1 MWYRFVIFSIILLL
15 LTGCAKTIDH
25 SPVAIQ
31 IDGIHITVDEFEK
44 AYRNSYYGKD
54 NLPES
59 RRSFLENL
67 ITTKLI
73 LREAER
79 MRLDKD
85 PSFLKDIEFFWQQS
99 LLKLMLDVK
108 AKELSLDLKIDDA
121 EIRGYY
127 DRHKDTDFK
136 DKVLADVYGQIQW
149 ILLRTKQQ
157 DTVKDWLDSLKK
169 KTDIHIDYGLLDA
182 ED

>member
-1 MWYRFVIFSIILLL
+1 MWYRLVIFSMLLL
-15 LTGCAKTIDH
+15 LFTGCAKKVDN
-25 SPVAIQ
+25 SPVAIK
-31 IDGIHITVDEFEK
+31 IDSIQITVDEFEK

-67 ITTKLI
+67 VTTKLI

-79 MRLDKD
+79 MKLDKD

-108 AKELSLDLKIDDA
+108 AKELSLELRIDDV
-121 EIRGYY
+121 EIRDYY
-127 DRHKDTDFK
+127 DLHKETDFK
-136 DKVLADVYGQIQW
+136 DKALADVYGQVQW

-157 DTVKDWLDSLKK
+157 DTVKEWLDSLEK
-169 KTDIHIDYGLLDA
+169 KTDINIDYGLLDA